1 VLKEMLA
8 MRAEKRV
15 LVITVAALIVAAALG
30 VAVLSSH
37 HAPHRNLE
45 GVKRALIYD
54 SLYRE
59 YPNNRL
65 IENLTSTLRMH
76 GYQVD
81 IYLGRNATLSPLEN
95 ITHYSLVIIRAHGAF
110 NNNPNIGYPI
120 GTYIY
125 TGLHVDE
132 ALKIYGSDAK
142 KLADRG
148 YLAEGVIP
156 PPGMPLTKENL
167 AKLPK
172 YVTVSPRFFRDFS
185 RGEFPKGAIVIY
197 FGCYG
202 LDDDTLGNVFLDK
215 GASAYIAWRGN
226 VTWSHM
232 DRALQV
238 LVAKLLSGK
247 DARQAVAQTNAI
259 VGPDPS
265 SKARLGVLAIIK
277 G

>member
-1 VLKEMLA
+1 
-8 MRAEKRV
+8 MRADRR
-15 LVITVAALIVAAALG
+15 LGMITVAALIIAVALA
-30 VAVLSSH
+30 VAVFSSH
-37 HAPHRNLE
+37 HGSPRSSGE
-45 GVKRALIYD
+45 SVKKALIYD

-59 YPNNRL
+59 YPNQKL
-65 IENLTSTLRMH
+65 LGNLTSTLRMH
-76 GYQVD
+76 GYSID
-81 IYLGRNATLSPLEN
+81 IYLGENASLGPLEN
-95 ITHYSLVIIRAHGAF
+95 ITHYSLVIVRAHGAF
-110 NNNPNIGYPI
+110 NNNPSIGYPV

-132 ALKIYGSDAK
+132 ALKMYGKDAE

-172 YVTVSPRFFRDFS
+172 YVTVSPRFFR
-185 RGEFPKGAIVIY
+185 GAFPRGAIVFY
-197 FGCYG
+197 SGCYG

-215 GASAYIAWRGN
+215 GASAYIAWHGN

-232 DRALQV
+232 DRALEV
-238 LVAKLLSGK
+238 FVAKLLSGEN
-247 DARQAVAQTNAI
+247 ARRAAAETNVL

-265 SKARLGVLAIIK
+265 SKARLGILSIQ